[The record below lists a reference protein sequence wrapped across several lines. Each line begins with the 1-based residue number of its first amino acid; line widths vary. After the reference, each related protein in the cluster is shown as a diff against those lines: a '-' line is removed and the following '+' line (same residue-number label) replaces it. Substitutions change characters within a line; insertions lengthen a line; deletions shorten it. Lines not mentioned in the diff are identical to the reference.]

1 MRAPSELRRRKA
13 RPNRGRIFLIVLAI
27 ALVLFITSLR
37 GLAGFYTD
45 YLWFDSLGMS
55 GVFKHV
61 LGAKVALAFIFTGI
75 FFVLCWVNLW
85 IADRIAPRFRPA
97 GPEEEFVERYQEL
110 IGRRTGLVRIVVSL
124 LFGLIAGVGTSS
136 QWRDWILFTHR
147 VDFGQKDPL
156 FHTDVGFYVF
166 TLPFLRFLVNWM
178 FAAVLIVIIIT
189 AVAHYLNGGI
199 RVQTPGQRVTPQVK
213 AHLSVLL
220 AVLALLKGA
229 AYWLQRYGLTFSTR
243 GFVNGAGYTDVK
255 AQLPAINLLILI
267 SFGAAVLLLVNI
279 RRRGWVLPVI
289 AVGLWAFV
297 AVIAGAVYP
306 AFIQR
311 FQVQPAE
318 STKELPYIARNIE
331 STRSAL
337 GLDKVDTA
345 DFPLTQDVSAADLSA
360 DDPTLTNVR
369 LLDPNIVLP
378 TFQRVQGIRSFYQF
392 NDLDVDR
399 YPVPVGGPER
409 QVVLGVRELNS
420 SDLPQDTWEGRHLAY
435 THGYALAAALA
446 NTVTVDGRPD
456 FVVKDLP
463 PTGDLP
469 LEQAAVYFGENLSA
483 YVVVDT
489 DRQEVDY
496 VKEDGTTQTTTYK
509 GDGGVSMGSFVR
521 RAAFA
526 LRFGDINPLISNFIT
541 GQSKILYVRDVAER
555 VRLLAP
561 FLDFD
566 SDPYPV
572 VVDKK
577 LVWIIDG
584 YTTSAEYPY
593 AQRAVTGQLPPGSDL
608 GGKFNYVRNSVK
620 AVVDAYT
627 GSVTFYVVDP
637 SDPLI
642 RSYEKA
648 FPNLFT
654 DGSKMSDALRA
665 HLRYPEDLF
674 RLQTNMWGR
683 YHIQDAAE
691 FYSQSDA
698 WSVAQDPGT
707 VAGVVNTTQTTDS
720 QGRLGPGREQRID
733 PYYLLMQLP
742 GESKVSYVLLRPF
755 VPFSDNDSR
764 KELVAFMTASSDP
777 DDYGQLKVFV
787 MPRNRLPDG
796 PALVAANI
804 ASEEDISAEL
814 TLLDQQGSQV
824 RQGNLLLVPVGES
837 LLYVRPLYTQAAGAT
852 AVPELKKVIV
862 TFNGNSYMRDTLGE
876 ALQAAFGEAPPT
888 ANPTPN
894 EPGTG
899 PSPGTSTPPNSNQ
912 SVASLLSQADAKF
925 READAAL
932 KNGDLSAY
940 QAAID
945 DARNL
950 VEQAAVASGVTA
962 PSTTEPSAP
971 TSVNAA
977 TTTVASA

>member
-1 MRAPSELRRRKA
+1 MRAPSEIRRRKA
-13 RPNRGRIFLIVLAI
+13 RPNRGRILLIVLAI

-45 YLWFDSLGMS
+45 YLWFDSLGFS

-61 LGAKVALAFIFTGI
+61 LGAKIALALIFTSI

-110 IGRRTGLVRIVVSL
+110 IGRRTGLVRIIVSL

-136 QWRDWILFTHR
+136 QWNDWILFTHR

-220 AVLALLKGA
+220 AALALLKGA
-229 AYWLQRYGLTFSTR
+229 AYYLQRYGLTFSTR

-267 SFGAAVLLLVNI
+267 SFGAAILLLVNI

-297 AVIAGAVYP
+297 AVVAGAVYP

-318 STKELPYIARNIE
+318 STKELPYIARNIAA
-331 STRSAL
+331 TRDAL
-337 GLDKVDTA
+337 GLAKVNTQ
-345 DFPLTQDVSAADLSA
+345 DFKLTQDVTSADLA
-360 DDPTLTNVR
+360 TDDPTLTNVR

-399 YPVPVGGPER
+399 YAVDGQVR

-435 THGYALAAALA
+435 THGYALAAASA

-456 FVVKDLP
+456 FLVKDLP

-469 LEQAAVYFGENLSA
+469 VTQAAVYFGENLSA

-496 VKEDGTTQTTTYK
+496 VKEDGTTQTTRYSGK
-509 GDGGVSMGSFVR
+509 GGVSMGSFFR

-541 GQSKILYVRDVAER
+541 GESKILYVRDVSER

-561 FLDFD
+561 FLSFD

-572 VVDKK
+572 GRRRQARVDHRR
-577 LVWIIDG
+577 LHDHRPVPLRAAGRHGAASAGQRSRGPVQLRAQLGEGDG
-584 YTTSAEYPY
+584 RRLRRLGHLLRRRSDRSAHP
-593 AQRAVTGQLPPGSDL
+593 VLPEGVP
-608 GGKFNYVRNSVK
+608 
-620 AVVDAYT
+620 
-627 GSVTFYVVDP
+627 
-637 SDPLI
+637 
-642 RSYEKA
+642 E
-648 FPNLFT
+648 LFT
-654 DGSKMSDALRA
+654 DGSKISDALRA

-674 RLQTNMWGR
+674 RVQTTMWGR
-683 YHIQDAAE
+683 YHIEDASE

-707 VAGVVNTTQTTDS
+707 VAGVVNQTQTTDS
-720 QGRLGPGREQRID
+720 QGRISQSREQRID

-742 GESKVSYVLLRPF
+742 GEKQVSYVLLTSVRAVLRQRQPQGARRVHDRVERSERLRAAEGLRHAAKPIARRSRARGREHRVRGRHLGRAHPARPAGLTGA
-755 VPFSDNDSR
+755 P
-764 KELVAFMTASSDP
+764 
-777 DDYGQLKVFV
+777 GQL
-787 MPRNRLPDG
+787 
-796 PALVAANI
+796 
-804 ASEEDISAEL
+804 
-814 TLLDQQGSQV
+814 
-824 RQGNLLLVPVGES
+824 
-837 LLYVRPLYTQAAGAT
+837 AAGA
-852 AVPELKKVIV
+852 
-862 TFNGNSYMRDTLGE
+862 R
-876 ALQAAFGEAPPT
+876 
-888 ANPTPN
+888 
-894 EPGTG
+894 
-899 PSPGTSTPPNSNQ
+899 
-912 SVASLLSQADAKF
+912 
-925 READAAL
+925 R
-932 KNGDLSAY
+932 
-940 QAAID
+940 
-945 DARNL
+945 
-950 VEQAAVASGVTA
+950 
-962 PSTTEPSAP
+962 
-971 TSVNAA
+971 
-977 TTTVASA
+977 